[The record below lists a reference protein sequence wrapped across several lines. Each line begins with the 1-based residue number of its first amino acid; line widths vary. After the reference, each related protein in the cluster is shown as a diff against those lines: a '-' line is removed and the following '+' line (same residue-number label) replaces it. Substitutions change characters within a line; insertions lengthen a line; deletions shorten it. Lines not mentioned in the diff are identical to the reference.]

1 MTDDMRLLLR
11 ILLEQE
17 LREAEPEMQ
26 RPRKKRE
33 AEREDGI
40 DYAPAESREKTKRT
54 KDTMKEERAEDL
66 QQARS
71 DMYSTHENVAYN
83 MRKVP
88 IWEKYALSLSE
99 AAEYFHIGTRRLRQ
113 IIAKDKYAKYL
124 IWNGGRVFFKRKMFE
139 EYLNNEVQLFS
150 NNNTES

>member
-66 QQARS
+66 QQGRS

-83 MRKVP
+83 MKKVP

-99 AAEYFHIGTRRLRQ
+99 AAEYFHIGTKKTSTDHCKGQVCQVSDLERRTGILQ
-113 IIAKDKYAKYL
+113 TK
-124 IWNGGRVFFKRKMFE
+124 NV
-139 EYLNNEVQLFS
+139 
-150 NNNTES
+150 

>member
-1 MTDDMRLLLR
+1 MT
-11 ILLEQE
+11 
-17 LREAEPEMQ
+17 
-26 RPRKKRE
+26 
-33 AEREDGI
+33 GVN
-40 DYAPAESREKTKRT
+40 TVT
-54 KDTMKEERAEDL
+54 H
-66 QQARS
+66 
-71 DMYSTHENVAYN
+71 MYSAHENVAYN
-83 MRKVP
+83 MKKVP
-88 IWEKYALSLSE
+88 TWEKYALSLSE